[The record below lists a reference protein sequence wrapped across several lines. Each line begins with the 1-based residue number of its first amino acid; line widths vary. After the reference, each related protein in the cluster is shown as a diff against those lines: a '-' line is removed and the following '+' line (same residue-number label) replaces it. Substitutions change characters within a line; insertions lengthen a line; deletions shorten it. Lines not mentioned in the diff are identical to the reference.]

1 MGKIVISF
9 IVFVLG
15 LYYIFNHKPVT
26 EGFDH
31 TDPSPENFV
40 ARKLGLKKKYE
51 CPNVLVQKG
60 NTLYLHNNKVAK
72 VPGVNPLKFD
82 NLEEYTEFIEWQR
95 SQGINCPILY
105 LRESYDA
112 QGKRIYNV
120 RPSPTNMQGGLQN
133 LILTIPTKPNE
144 TKLLDSH
151 RNDPPYNKNNY
162 PGFDKENQYIGIKT
176 PLDKMYHNNSA
187 VSANPM
193 DHNWGGKKYTQSLI
207 DSGYYKDN
215 EVRR

>member
-9 IVFVLG
+9 IIFVLG
-15 LYYIFNHKPVT
+15 IYYIFNYKPQE
-26 EGFDH
+26 EGFNNKEDFLKDDIER
-31 TDPSPENFV
+31 DPY
-40 ARKLGLKKKYE
+40 AKKKYK

-60 NTLYLHNNKVAK
+60 NTFYLHNNKVAK
-72 VPGVNPLKFD
+72 VPGINPLKFD

-95 SQGINCPILY
+95 SQGIDCPILY

-120 RPSPTNMQGGLQN
+120 RPSPTNLQGGLQN
-133 LILTIPTKPNE
+133 LILTIPTKPE
-144 TKLLDSH
+144 RTKLIDSN

-162 PGFDKENQYIGIKT
+162 PAFDPENQYVGIKT
-176 PLDKMYHNNSA
+176 PLDKMYHNSGS

-193 DHNWGGKKYTQSLI
+193 DHNWGGKKYTQALI
-207 DSGYYKDN
+207 DSGFYKEN
-215 EVRR
+215 EVRM